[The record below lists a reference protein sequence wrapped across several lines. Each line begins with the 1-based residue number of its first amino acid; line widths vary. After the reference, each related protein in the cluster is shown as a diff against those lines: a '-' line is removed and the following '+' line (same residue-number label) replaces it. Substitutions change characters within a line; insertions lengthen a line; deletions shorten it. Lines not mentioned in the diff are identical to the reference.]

1 MARAAAAV
9 AALAAAA
16 AVEEVAAVAAVEV
29 AVAEHQDRVG
39 LGYRPEL
46 AAAILE
52 HLDEIDVLEVIA
64 DDLFDGSRRE
74 LRAYRT
80 LASQVPLLLHG
91 VSLGLASAAP
101 VDTARLS
108 RMARVVGAIAP
119 AAWSEHLAFVRGGGF
134 EIGHL
139 AAPPR
144 TDATIE
150 STLANVERARR
161 VVGAAP
167 ELENIAT
174 LIEPPASSYCESEF
188 LARAVSGQSSLLF
201 DLHNWLAN
209 CTNFGRDP
217 FAELALLPLDR
228 VRTLHIAGGS
238 WLRADGAQRVLDDH
252 LHDVPD
258 AVYALL
264 AEVAARV
271 PQPLTVVLERDGA
284 YPRFNRLLEQLARAR
299 AALAAGRARARG
311 AA

>member
-1 MARAAAAV
+1 V
-9 AALAAAA
+9 
-16 AVEEVAAVAAVEV
+16 VVVAAVAVVEA
-29 AVAEHQDRVG
+29 AVAEHHDRVG

-52 HLDEIDVLEVIA
+52 HLDRIDVLEVIA
-64 DDLFDGSRRE
+64 DDLFDASRRE

-80 LASQVPLLLHG
+80 LAAQVPVFLHG

-101 VDTARLS
+101 VDTGRLS
-108 RMARVVGAIAP
+108 RMARVVDAIGP
-119 AAWSEHLAFVRGGGF
+119 EAWSEHLAFVRAGGF

-144 TDATIE
+144 SDATIE
-150 STLANVERARR
+150 SALANVVRATR

-167 ELENIAT
+167 ELENVAT
-174 LIEPPASSYCESEF
+174 LIDPPASSYCESEF
-188 LARAVSGQSSLLF
+188 LARAVSGGRLLF

-217 FAELALLPLDR
+217 FAELARLPLDR

-238 WLRADGAQRVLDDH
+238 WLRGEGVQRVLDDH

-284 YPRFNRLLEQLARAR
+284 YPRFDRLLDQLARAR
-299 AALAAGRARARG
+299 AALADGRTRARG